1 MASALGAHVASPAPA
16 LAPSAHLVINVLS
29 AAQPHLADRFARP
42 DLYPRPFAD
51 PHVHWTRSQDGLPI
65 LSGALGALSC
75 RLVGPSMPLARLRGS
90 HERVAEGEEGEGE
103 PGEVP
108 QASAGTGLP
117 SELFIARVLRVER
130 VPLVE
135 EDGQDAELYKLPL
148 LYHRRRYTTVQSS

>member
-1 MASALGAHVASPAPA
+1 
-16 LAPSAHLVINVLS
+16 
-29 AAQPHLADRFARP
+29 
-42 DLYPRPFAD
+42 
-51 PHVHWTRSQDGLPI
+51 
-65 LSGALGALSC
+65 
-75 RLVGPSMPLARLRGS
+75 MPLARLRGS

-103 PGEVP
+103 PAEVP